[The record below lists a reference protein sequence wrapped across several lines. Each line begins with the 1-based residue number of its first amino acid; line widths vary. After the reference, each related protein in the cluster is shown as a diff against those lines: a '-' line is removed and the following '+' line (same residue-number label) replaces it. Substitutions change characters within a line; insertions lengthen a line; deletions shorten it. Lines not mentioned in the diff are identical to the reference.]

1 MDYAV
6 SFYFVLIFNKE
17 EIPFQEISGM
27 SEELNVEEV
36 VCGGENRF
44 KYKLP
49 TVTASQNLM
58 LKRAVV
64 PASSKLADWCKKSI
78 GGGLANKI
86 VPAEIL
92 VQLLDANNKV
102 CMQWTFHKAYPV
114 KYAFSELKSQDS
126 SLLIES
132 IDLAYTYFE
141 ISAIQS

>member
-1 MDYAV
+1 MEYAV
-6 SFYFVLIFNKE
+6 SFYFVLIFNNE

-36 VCGGENRF
+36 ICGGENRF

-49 TVTASQNLM
+49 TITTSQNLM
-58 LKRAVV
+58 LKRAIV
-64 PASSKLADWCKKSI
+64 PASSKLATWCKNSI
-78 GGGLANKI
+78 GGGLAKKI

-92 VQLLDANNKV
+92 VNLLDASNKV

-141 ISAIQS
+141 ISAIKS